1 MAESPANTPWWTNL
15 VAVLLTALVM
25 RMAQTMTLPG
35 GAPVPN
41 APASLGALL
50 TDTALFVPHALILFG
65 ILADMF
71 TYQGVYS
78 IPSLIGLLAI
88 PLNKGLDFFW
98 KGLAEVFGMVKNVAA
113 VGTGAQVGGAVTDY
127 KGCYVQGFEVNALK
141 SVYSSQTL
149 TVTVTILMYY
159 IIDLIMNKGIMS
171 AIASLVMGVVLVLA
185 QSSSMSASGC
195 FDEMGFAGGL
205 LASIANGTIIGG
217 LSYGIVEAYF
227 PDRLPSKAIS
237 PVPRVSVSDLK
248 VGDNGKLVDSSG
260 KAWSLLPD
268 GTPVPDTCGPGGGL
282 GGLADAL
289 DSTGRPASQGS
300 CPGGAVTAK

>member
-1 MAESPANTPWWTNL
+1 MAESESTTPWWTNL

-50 TDTALFVPHALILFG
+50 TDTALFIPHALILFG

-71 TYQGVYS
+71 TYQGAYS

-88 PLNKGLDFFW
+88 PLNKVLDFFW
-98 KGLAEVFGMVKNVAA
+98 KGLAEVFGMVKNVAG
-113 VGTGAQVGGAVTDY
+113 VGTGGQAGGAVTDY
-127 KGCYVQGFEVNALK
+127 KGCYVQGFEVDALK

-159 IIDLIMNKGIMS
+159 IVDLIMNKGIL
-171 AIASLVMGVVLVLA
+171 AATASIVMGIVLILA
-185 QSSSMSASGC
+185 QASSMSASGC
-195 FDEMGFAGGL
+195 FDQMGFAGGL

-217 LSYGIVEAYF
+217 LSFGIVEAYF
-227 PDRLPSKAIS
+227 PERLPSKAIS
-237 PVPRVSVSDLK
+237 PIPRVSVSDLK
-248 VGDNGKLVDSSG
+248 VGENGKLVDPSG

-268 GTPVPDTCGPGGGL
+268 GTPVPDTCGAAGGFGGL
-282 GGLADAL
+282 TDGL

>member
-1 MAESPANTPWWTNL
+1 MAESESTTPWWTNL

-35 GAPVPN
+35 GAPDPN

-50 TDTALFVPHALILFG
+50 TDTALFIPHALILFG

-71 TYQGVYS
+71 TYQGAYS

-88 PLNKGLDFFW
+88 PLNKVLDFFW
-98 KGLAEVFGMVKNVAA
+98 KGLAEVFGMVKNVAGMGRGGQA
-113 VGTGAQVGGAVTDY
+113 GGAVTDY
-127 KGCYVQGFEVNALK
+127 KGCYVQGFEVDALK

-149 TVTVTILMYY
+149 TVTTTILMYY
-159 IIDLIMNKGIMS
+159 ILDLIMNKGIL
-171 AIASLVMGVVLVLA
+171 AATASIVMGVVLVLA
-185 QSSSMSASGC
+185 QASSMSNSGC

-217 LSYGIVEAYF
+217 LSFGIVEAYF
-227 PDRLPSKAIS
+227 PERLPSKAIS
-237 PVPRVSVSDLK
+237 PIPRVSVSDLK
-248 VGDNGKLVDSSG
+248 VGENGKLVDPSG

-268 GTPVPDTCGPGGGL
+268 GTPVPDTCGAAGGFGGL
-282 GGLADAL
+282 TDGL
-289 DSTGRPASQGS
+289 DSTGRPATQGS

>member
-1 MAESPANTPWWTNL
+1 MAESESTTPWWTNL

-35 GAPVPN
+35 GAPDPN

-50 TDTALFVPHALILFG
+50 TDTALFIPHALILFG

-71 TYQGVYS
+71 TYQGAYS

-88 PLNKGLDFFW
+88 PLNKVLDFFW
-98 KGLAEVFGMVKNVAA
+98 KGFAEVFGMVKNVAGMGRGGQA
-113 VGTGAQVGGAVTDY
+113 GGAVTDY
-127 KGCYVQGFEVNALK
+127 KGCYVQGFEVDALK

-149 TVTVTILMYY
+149 TVTTTILMYY
-159 IIDLIMNKGIMS
+159 ILDLIMNKGIL
-171 AIASLVMGVVLVLA
+171 AATASIVMGVVLVLA
-185 QSSSMSASGC
+185 QASSMSNSGC

-217 LSYGIVEAYF
+217 LSFGIVEAYF
-227 PDRLPSKAIS
+227 PERLPSKAIS
-237 PVPRVSVSDLK
+237 PIPRVSVSDLK
-248 VGDNGKLVDSSG
+248 VGENGKLVDPSG

-268 GTPVPDTCGPGGGL
+268 GTPVPDTCGAAGGFGGL
-282 GGLADAL
+282 TDGL
-289 DSTGRPASQGS
+289 DSTGRPATQGS